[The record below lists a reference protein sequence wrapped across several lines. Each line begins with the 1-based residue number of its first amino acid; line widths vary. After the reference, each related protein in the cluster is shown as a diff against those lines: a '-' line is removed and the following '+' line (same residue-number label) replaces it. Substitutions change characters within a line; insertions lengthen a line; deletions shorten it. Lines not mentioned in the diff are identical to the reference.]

1 MSHDPVLVHHRE
13 RHPEL
18 FADLIGEPL
27 HVVSRSLAD
36 AVTSNQR
43 NLEIYE
49 SPTNRKKIAEL
60 LRVNTSKSGEAEIE
74 FEGVCGSL
82 EARE

>member
-1 MSHDPVLVHHRE
+1 MSHDPVPVHHRE

-43 NLEIYE
+43 QARIVHTVVFIQRRQVDHFSLLNL
-49 SPTNRKKIAEL
+49 PPPCAQFN
-60 LRVNTSKSGEAEIE
+60 VHQ
-74 FEGVCGSL
+74 
-82 EARE
+82 